1 MTADC
6 KSSTPPAVR
15 TRRVLASQPVLNDVA
30 PSYRSQEGEFVFLS
44 PESMAAND
52 DFLRELEAAR
62 TARFNLSMLAVV
74 LCLLIAVSV
83 IAFGVF
89 VFIAQNFN
97 RFARFVLDLP
107 APVQYGIAGGLAC
120 VLAIALF
127 IHIRDRREAELA

>member
-6 KSSTPPAVR
+6 KSSAPPAVR

-30 PSYRSQEGEFVFLS
+30 PYRSQEGEFVFLS

-62 TARFNLSMLAVV
+62 TARFNLPMLAVV

-97 RFARFVLDLP
+97 RFARFVVDLP